1 MINNYGE
8 MLSYEGFSSVIL
20 SQMRQRLS
28 DRVNPEDIRIEKKL
42 LNNDTMTDSLNFH
55 VKGSSCMP
63 SVRLGE
69 LYDAY
74 VSGERLED
82 IVDDLGEIY
91 NRSAVISSEVMS
103 GINAA
108 LADGDAAC
116 RLLEFRLIN
125 RERNRG
131 RLDGCLYRELGE
143 FALSYY
149 LKTGISDQ
157 GWYSLSVTDD
167 MCEAWGMTE
176 DELYDIAMDNMNLSQ
191 CFRFQQG
198 GAMDPIGEENPMFI
212 LTSAMGINGATVI
225 VSRKVRE
232 KVAEYLN
239 DDYYILPSSVHE
251 LIIIPKKKA
260 SAVHHLVETV
270 RSVNRSDAVPEG
282 DFLSDNV
289 YEYCRS
295 TGEIRL
301 AC

>member
-1 MINNYGE
+1 MINNCGE
-8 MLSYEGFSSVIL
+8 KLSYEGFSSVIL
-20 SQMRQRLS
+20 SQVRQRLS
-28 DRVNPEDIRIEKKL
+28 DRVDPGDISIEKKL
-42 LNNDTMTDSLNFH
+42 LNNDTMTESLDFH
-55 VKGSSCMP
+55 VTGSSCMP
-63 SVRLGE
+63 SVRLRE
-69 LYDAY
+69 LYEAY
-74 VSGERLED
+74 ADGERLED
-82 IVDDLGEIY
+82 IVEELGEIY
-91 NRSAVISSEVMS
+91 DRSAVMSSEFMS
-103 GINAA
+103 GINEA
-108 LADGDAAC
+108 LSNGDVAC

-131 RLDGCLYRELGE
+131 RLEGCTYRELGE

-149 LKTGISDQ
+149 LKTGISNS

-176 DELYDIAMDNMNLSQ
+176 DELYDRAMDNMNLSQ
-191 CFRFQQG
+191 CFRFQRG
-198 GAMDPIGEENPMFI
+198 NAVDPVTEENPMFI
-212 LTSAMGINGATVI
+212 LTSSMGINGATVI

-232 KVAEYLN
+232 KVADYLN

-251 LIIIPKKKA
+251 LIIIPKKRA
-260 SAVHHLVETV
+260 SAVQSLVETV